1 MIDARVVRGFV
12 AWRHRNSVGGR
23 SIQRGLSALRTFFD
37 FCMREAMMTRNPARA
52 VSAPKASRR
61 LPNTLDTD
69 RAGALVEL
77 DGEDRLS
84 LRDRA
89 MLELTYSSGLRLS
102 ELCALAVADAD
113 LEGGL
118 VRVLGKGRKVR
129 VVPIGRHAREA
140 GAGVAC
146 GARGSCRSRRERS
159 VREPARAQ
167 NLGAYRTGAVRQARP
182 RTRDRGPRPSAHAAP
197 FVRDSPAG
205 VERRPARGA
214 GAARPCRHRDH
225 PGLHPPGFPASRGGL
240 RSRPSAGA
248 QRSSLTDL
256 TDSPRARAASIQAP
270 ERCGFHLGIR
280 PCRYGVQARAAIA
293 SEGESSHPR
302 PRDLH
307 RREKC
312 FEPAGNSR
320 QARERSK
327 IQRNQTLRP
336 SETSRCRLVTSC
348 VGT

>member
-1 MIDARVVRGFV
+1 MRDGHGDAGGSPVTGSPGRSTVEQPVHGRSGPTGEPPASCGEWIERFCRHLSDERVLSAHTVQGYRRDLAVFARYLESMRVQDWPMIDARVVRGFV

-77 DGEDRLS
+77 DGEDLLS

-140 GAGVAC
+140 VRAWLAVRADLAGPGESALFV
-146 GARGSCRSRRERS
+146 SRRGRRIS
-159 VREPARAQ
+159 AR
-167 NLGAYRTGAVRQARP
+167 TVQARFAKRALERGIGVHVHP
-182 RTRDRGPRPSAHAAP
+182 HMLRHSFATHLLESSGDLRAVQELLGHADIGTTQVYTHLDFQHLAAVYDRAH
-197 FVRDSPAG
+197 
-205 VERRPARGA
+205 
-214 GAARPCRHRDH
+214 
-225 PGLHPPGFPASRGGL
+225 
-240 RSRPSAGA
+240 
-248 QRSSLTDL
+248 
-256 TDSPRARAASIQAP
+256 PRARKK
-270 ERCGFHLGIR
+270 R
-280 PCRYGVQARAAIA
+280 P
-293 SEGESSHPR
+293 
-302 PRDLH
+302 D
-307 RREKC
+307 
-312 FEPAGNSR
+312 
-320 QARERSK
+320 
-327 IQRNQTLRP
+327 
-336 SETSRCRLVTSC
+336 
-348 VGT
+348 